1 MESATRFGRIH
12 HRSAAEQ
19 IEYWALLGQRVSR
32 ILNPESLLDLAAG
45 LVRLRLEPVV
55 QSGVNPQQ
63 VFDALDADRVSGDL
77 QSAVTRAP
85 LRYQASAERP
95 GFLEQISASGQRQ
108 VGQFVDGVFTPLS
121 ASDIN
126 A

>member
-1 MESATRFGRIH
+1 MESAKQFGQIH

-32 ILNPESLLDLAAG
+32 ILDPETLLDLAAG

-55 QSGVNPQQ
+55 QAGVDPQQ
-63 VFDALDADRVSGDL
+63 VFDALDADRVSGAL

-85 LRYQASAERP
+85 LRYQASEEHP
-95 GFLEQISASGQRQ
+95 GYLEQISASGQRH
-108 VGQFVDGVFTPLS
+108 VGQFVDGVFRPLS
-121 ASDIN
+121 GSGIEA
-126 A
+126 